1 MINRGSQY
9 NEGNFI
15 ANTGFC
21 KNLPNDIK
29 EADVYYDWS
38 YKVQT
43 STTPQCQPTVDT
55 TTEFWCSL
63 QDAKDLLP
71 IEDH

>member
-1 MINRGSQY
+1 MINRGSRY

-21 KNLPNDIK
+21 KDLPNDIK

-38 YKVQT
+38 YTLQT
-43 STTPQCQPTVDT
+43 STTQQYQPTVDT
-55 TTEFWCSL
+55 TTEGWCSL
-63 QDAKDLLP
+63 QDATYLLP
-71 IEDH
+71 IGDH